1 MIPALRQAFNAAF
14 TEEGYQTTGRRL
26 EQRLGCQIHFRMCET
41 PVFLPPALRDQMV
54 HAAQEILTEL
64 ARPEQLAF
72 SREAIP
78 PGLDVPGE
86 GSHPF
91 CAQVDFAVAAVEGR
105 LAPRLIELQAF
116 PSLYGF
122 QFVQAQE
129 QRRDTPGG
137 DGLDFLLS
145 GLAEDG
151 YRRTVG
157 AALTNGHPAEN
168 VVLLDLDPPTQKTF
182 PDFAATERLWSIRA
196 VCPTKVEKRGRE
208 LWYDNDGKKTR
219 ILRIYNRIIFDELFA
234 KKIELP
240 FAFNDP
246 LDVEWAGHPNWYFR
260 WSKHSLPRLKHP
272 AVPEAHFLSDLDRW
286 PEDLPNWVLKPLFS
300 FAGSG
305 VKVDVT
311 PADLDAIAPEHRHD
325 FLLMRKVT
333 YAEAVASPYGG
344 ASKVEVRVMFLWLD
358 GNPVPVTTLARLS
371 QGKMMGVAFN
381 QDKKW
386 VGSSACLWPRDE
398 PRLSAL

>member
-1 MIPALRQAFNAAF
+1 MIPALRQAFNSAF
-14 TEEGYQTTGRRL
+14 TENGYRATQRRL
-26 EQRLGCQIHFRMCET
+26 EERLGCEIHFRMCET
-41 PVFLPPALRDQMV
+41 PVFLPPRLRDEMV
-54 HAAQEILTEL
+54 RAAGEILTEL

-86 GSHPF
+86 GQHPF
-91 CAQVDFAVAAVEGR
+91 CAQVDFAVVEVGGH
-105 LAPRLIELQAF
+105 LVPRLIELQAF

-137 DGLDFLLS
+137 DALDFLLS
-145 GLAEDG
+145 GLTEDG

-168 VVLLDLDPPTQKTF
+168 VVLLDLDPATQKTY
-182 PDFAATERLWSIRA
+182 PDFAATEQLWGIRS

-208 LWYDNDGKKTR
+208 LWYDHDGQKTR
-219 ILRIYNRIIFDELFA
+219 ILRVYNRLIFDELFA
-234 KKIELP
+234 KNIELP
-240 FAFNDP
+240 FSFTEP

-260 WSKHSLPRLKHP
+260 WSKHSLPRLRHP
-272 AVPEAHFLSDLDRW
+272 SVPEAHFLSDLSRW
-286 PEDLPNWVLKPLFS
+286 PEDLANWVLKPLFS

-305 VKVDVT
+305 VKVDVIA
-311 PADLDAIAPEHRHD
+311 ADLDAIPPARWRD
-325 FLLMRKVT
+325 FLLMRKVA
-333 YAEAVASPYGG
+333 YAEAVASPYGA
-344 ASKVEVRVMFLWLD
+344 ASKVEVRVMFLWKD
-358 GNPVPVTTLARLS
+358 GRPLPVTTLARLS

-381 QDKKW
+381 KDKKW
-386 VGSSACLWPRDE
+386 VGSSSCLWPI
-398 PRLSAL
+398 A

>member
-1 MIPALRQAFNAAF
+1 LIPELRRAFNAAF
-14 TEEGYQTTGRRL
+14 SEERYEATCRRL
-26 EQRLGCQIHFRMCET
+26 EQRLGCEIPFRMCET
-41 PVFLPPALRDQMV
+41 PVFLPPELRDAMV
-54 HAAQEILTEL
+54 RAAGEILDEL

-86 GSHPF
+86 GPHPF
-91 CAQVDFAVAAVEGR
+91 CAQVDFAVADVGGR
-105 LAPRLIELQAF
+105 LVPRLIELQAF

-137 DGLDFLLS
+137 EGLGFVLS
-145 GLAEDG
+145 DLDEDG
-151 YRRTVG
+151 YRRVLG
-157 AALTNGHPAEN
+157 EALRNGHPVEN
-168 VVLLDLDPPTQKTF
+168 VVLLDLDPPTQKTY
-182 PDFAATERLWSIRA
+182 PDFAATEKLWGIRA

-208 LWYDNDGKKTR
+208 LWYDREGRKTR
-219 ILRIYNRIIFDELFA
+219 ILRLYNRVIFDELLT
-234 KKIELP
+234 KKIALP
-240 FAFNDP
+240 FSFTEP

-272 AVPEAHFLSDLDRW
+272 AVPEAHFLSDLPQW
-286 PEDLPNWVLKPLFS
+286 PEDLADWVLKPLFS

-311 PADLDAIAPEHRHD
+311 AADLDAIDPVERRNV
-325 FLLMRKVT
+325 LLMRKVA
-333 YAEAVASPYGG
+333 YAEAVASPYGT
-344 ASKVEVRVMFLWLD
+344 ASKVEVRVMFLWKGGKPL
-358 GNPVPVTTLARLS
+358 PVTTLARLS

-381 QDKKW
+381 QNKKW
-386 VGSSACLWPRDE
+386 VGSSSCLWPI
-398 PRLSAL
+398 A